1 MGLSLKAQQQ
11 YEEDADT
18 LFEPITQITHQR
30 ALDLFYQLQTCVPRA
45 MRHQKVNLVLC
56 ANAAQITYDIEEL
69 DKVIQRDGHIVEG
82 SNGAPKQNPA
92 LVAKATLL
100 TKLSDLCGRIRVNP
114 PKASQAMQDKYAL
127 EEQARTAVE
136 KKGGVKAA
144 KNKPAAV
151 LAN

>member
-1 MGLSLKAQQQ
+1 MGLSLRAQQQ

-18 LFEPITQITHQR
+18 LFEPITQITHAR
-30 ALDLFYQLQTCVPRA
+30 ALELFYQLQTCVPRA

-69 DKVIQRDGHIVEG
+69 DKVIQRDGHIIEG

-92 LVAKATLL
+92 LVAKTTLL

-114 PKASQAMQDKYAL
+114 PKASRQMQDKQAL
-127 EEQARTAVE
+127 EEQARDAVTASD
-136 KKGGVKAA
+136 
-144 KNKPAAV
+144 
-151 LAN
+151 